1 MAVWSPSTSRR
12 SWPSTPSKTSI
23 YDHISGRLLR
33 EPARINSIT
42 MKIREI
48 AKLVDG
54 EIVGAP
60 VDETYEVTKAF
71 ASDLM
76 SDVLRFHM
84 DDTVL
89 ITGLCNNQTMRT
101 SEMADLKVVLI
112 GRDKQPDE
120 DMLELAEDADITI
133 IKSKYSIFKLSGILY
148 AAGIEPL
155 Y

>member
-1 MAVWSPSTSRR
+1 MT
-12 SWPSTPSKTSI
+12 
-23 YDHISGRLLR
+23 
-33 EPARINSIT
+33 
-42 MKIREI
+42 IREI
-48 AKLVDG
+48 AQLLDG
-54 EIVGAP
+54 EILGAP
-60 VDETYEVTKAF
+60 VDESLQVTKAF

-101 SEMADLKVVLI
+101 SEMADVRVVVI

-120 DMLELAEDADITI
+120 DMIELAEDSDITI
-133 IKSKYSIFKLSGILY
+133 IKCKYSLFKISGILY
-148 AAGIEPL
+148 GAGIEPL

>member
-1 MAVWSPSTSRR
+1 M
-12 SWPSTPSKTSI
+12 
-23 YDHISGRLLR
+23 GRLLPG
-33 EPARINSIT
+33 PALHISPESMTI
-42 MKIREI
+42 KEI
-48 AKLVDG
+48 ARLVDG

-60 VDETYEVTKAF
+60 ADDSYEVEKAF

-76 SDVLRFHM
+76 SDVLRFPM

-101 SEMADLKVVLI
+101 SEMADLRVVLI

-120 DMLELAEDADITI
+120 DMLALAEDMDITL

-148 AAGIEPL
+148 AAGIKPL

>member
-1 MAVWSPSTSRR
+1 MTI
-12 SWPSTPSKTSI
+12 K
-23 YDHISGRLLR
+23 
-33 EPARINSIT
+33 
-42 MKIREI
+42 EI
-48 AKLVDG
+48 ARLVDG

-60 VDETYEVTKAF
+60 ADDEYNVEKAF

-76 SDVLRFHM
+76 SDVLRSHM

-101 SEMADLKVVLI
+101 SEMSDLRVVII

-120 DMLELAEDADITI
+120 DMLELAEDLEITL
-133 IKSKYSIFKLSGILY
+133 IKSKYSIFKISGILY
-148 AAGIEPL
+148 GAGIQPL

>member
-1 MAVWSPSTSRR
+1 
-12 SWPSTPSKTSI
+12 
-23 YDHISGRLLR
+23 
-33 EPARINSIT
+33 
-42 MKIREI
+42 MKITEI
-48 AKLVDG
+48 AKLIDG
-54 EIVGAP
+54 ELVGAP
-60 VDETYEVTKAF
+60 ADDAYEVKKAF

-101 SEMADLKVVLI
+101 SEMSDLRVVVI

-120 DMLELAEDADITI
+120 DMLELAEDLDITL
-133 IKSKYSIFKLSGILY
+133 IKSKYSIFKISGILY
-148 AAGIEPL
+148 GAGIEPL

>member
-1 MAVWSPSTSRR
+1 
-12 SWPSTPSKTSI
+12 
-23 YDHISGRLLR
+23 
-33 EPARINSIT
+33 
-42 MKIREI
+42 MKVKEI

-60 VDETYEVTKAF
+60 VDETYEVKKAF

-76 SDVLRFHM
+76 SDGLRFHM

-101 SEMADLKVVLI
+101 SEMADLRVVLI

>member
-1 MAVWSPSTSRR
+1 
-12 SWPSTPSKTSI
+12 
-23 YDHISGRLLR
+23 
-33 EPARINSIT
+33 
-42 MKIREI
+42 MKVKEI

-60 VDETYEVTKAF
+60 VDETYEVKKAF

-76 SDVLRFHM
+76 SDVLRFNM

-101 SEMADLKVVLI
+101 SEMADLRVVLI
-112 GRDKQPDE
+112 GRDKQPDQ

>member
-1 MAVWSPSTSRR
+1 
-12 SWPSTPSKTSI
+12 
-23 YDHISGRLLR
+23 
-33 EPARINSIT
+33 

-60 VDETYEVTKAF
+60 VDETYEVLKAF

-76 SDVLRFHM
+76 SDVLRYSM
-84 DDTVL
+84 DETVL

-101 SEMADLKVVLI
+101 SEMSDLRVVLI

-120 DMLELAEDADITI
+120 EMLELAEDLDITL
-133 IKSKYSIFKLSGILY
+133 IKSKYSIFKISGILY
-148 AAGIEPL
+148 GAGIQPL

>member
-1 MAVWSPSTSRR
+1 M
-12 SWPSTPSKTSI
+12 
-23 YDHISGRLLR
+23 GRLLPG
-33 EPARINSIT
+33 PALHISPESMTI
-42 MKIREI
+42 KEI
-48 AKLVDG
+48 ARLVDG

-60 VDETYEVTKAF
+60 ADDSYEVEKAF

-76 SDVLRFHM
+76 SDVLRFPM

-101 SEMADLKVVLI
+101 SEMADLRVVLI
-112 GRDKQPDE
+112 CRDKQPDE
-120 DMLELAEDADITI
+120 DMLALAEDMDITL

-148 AAGIEPL
+148 AAGIKPL

>member
-1 MAVWSPSTSRR
+1 MT
-12 SWPSTPSKTSI
+12 
-23 YDHISGRLLR
+23 
-33 EPARINSIT
+33 
-42 MKIREI
+42 IREI
-48 AKLVDG
+48 AQLVNG

-60 VDETYEVTKAF
+60 VDETYEVRKAF

-84 DDTVL
+84 DETVL
-89 ITGLCNNQTMRT
+89 ITGLCNTQTMRT
-101 SEMADLKVVLI
+101 SEMADLRVVLI
-112 GRDKQPDE
+112 GRDKQPDA
-120 DMLELAEDADITI
+120 DMLALAEDSDITI

>member
-1 MAVWSPSTSRR
+1 
-12 SWPSTPSKTSI
+12 
-23 YDHISGRLLR
+23 
-33 EPARINSIT
+33 
-42 MKIREI
+42 MKVREI
-48 AKLVDG
+48 TKLVDG

-60 VDETYEVTKAF
+60 VDETYEVKKAF

-76 SDVLRFHM
+76 SDVLRFSM
-84 DDTVL
+84 EETVL

-101 SEMADLKVVLI
+101 SEMADLRVVLI

>member
-1 MAVWSPSTSRR
+1 
-12 SWPSTPSKTSI
+12 
-23 YDHISGRLLR
+23 
-33 EPARINSIT
+33 
-42 MKIREI
+42 MKIKEI
-48 AKLVDG
+48 AELVEG

-60 VDETYEVTKAF
+60 VDDSYEVLKAF

-101 SEMADLKVVLI
+101 SEMADLRVVVI
-112 GRDKQPDE
+112 GRDKQPDG
-120 DMLELAEDADITI
+120 DMLELAEDSGITI
-133 IKSKYSIFKLSGILY
+133 VKSKFSIFKISGILY
-148 AAGIEPL
+148 GAGIEPL

>member
-1 MAVWSPSTSRR
+1 MTV
-12 SWPSTPSKTSI
+12 
-23 YDHISGRLLR
+23 
-33 EPARINSIT
+33 
-42 MKIREI
+42 REI
-48 AKLVDG
+48 AQLLDG
-54 EIVGAP
+54 EILGAP
-60 VDETYEVTKAF
+60 VDENFQVTKAF

-101 SEMADLKVVLI
+101 SEMADLRVVVI

-120 DMLELAEDADITI
+120 DMLELAEDSDITI
-133 IKSKYSIFKLSGILY
+133 IKCKYSIFKISGILY
-148 AAGIEPL
+148 GAGIQPL

>member
-1 MAVWSPSTSRR
+1 MT
-12 SWPSTPSKTSI
+12 
-23 YDHISGRLLR
+23 
-33 EPARINSIT
+33 IN
-42 MKIREI
+42 EI
-48 AKLVDG
+48 AKLVEG

-60 VDETYEVTKAF
+60 ADDVYEVKKAF

-76 SDVLRFHM
+76 SDVLRFSM
-84 DDTVL
+84 DETVL

-101 SEMADLKVVLI
+101 SEMADLRVVVI

-120 DMLELAEDADITI
+120 DMLALAEDTGITI

-148 AAGIEPL
+148 GAGIEPL